1 MNTFVNLGAFKIS
14 AGRVGMGIVA
24 WMVLVGSLGGCTTI
38 RFGPAYDAPL
48 KEQVIE
54 EAPAA
59 TGKVL
64 LLEVHGKISDESKGG
79 LLSKGPSLLDSVLM
93 QLKKAREDK
102 AIKALLL
109 KIDSPGG
116 GVTASD
122 ILYHELMAY
131 KADTGAKIYVQMMD
145 VAASGGYYIALAGD
159 HIQAHPTTVTGS
171 IGVISVSPDLSQA
184 MDKLGV
190 GVNVYKSGASKDM
203 GSPFRAANPTDQV
216 LFQKLIADMAA
227 RFYGLVEERRG
238 LNEAQMRQ
246 IKSARIYSGAA
257 AKEAGLVDSLGY
269 LSDATQQA
277 CELAGEKRCEVI
289 GYRFTKNPN
298 ASIYSPSA
306 AEMVSSPNA
315 LLQVPLLESA
325 LQLTP
330 GIYYLYQP

>member
-1 MNTFVNLGAFKIS
+1 MLAT
-14 AGRVGMGIVA
+14 
-24 WMVLVGSLGGCTTI
+24 VLMASLLGGCTTI
-38 RFGPAYDAPL
+38 RLGPAYDAPF

-59 TGKVL
+59 AGKVL
-64 LLEVHGKISDESKGG
+64 LLEVRGKINDEPKGG

-102 AIKALLL
+102 TIKALVL

-131 KADTGAKIYVQMMD
+131 KADSGVKIFVQMMD

-171 IGVISVSPDLSQA
+171 VGVISVSPDLSQA

-203 GSPFRAANPTDQV
+203 GSPFRAANPTDQA
-216 LFQKLIADMAA
+216 LFQELIAKMAE
-227 RFYGLVEERRG
+227 RFYGVVAERRS
-238 LNEAQMRQ
+238 LNEAQMRE

-257 AKEAGLVDSLGY
+257 AKDAGLVDSLGY

-289 GYRFTKNPN
+289 AYRFTKNPN

-306 AEMVSSPNA
+306 QEIDSSPNA
-315 LLQVPLLESA
+315 LLHVPLLESA

-330 GIYYLYQP
+330 GVYYLYQP